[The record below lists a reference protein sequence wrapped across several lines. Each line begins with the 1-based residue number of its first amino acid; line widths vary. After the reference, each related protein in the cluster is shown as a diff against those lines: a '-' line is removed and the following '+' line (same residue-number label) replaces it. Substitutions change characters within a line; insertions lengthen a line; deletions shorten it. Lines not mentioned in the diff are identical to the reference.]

1 MCTIFGL
8 YTTMYRELYIVV
20 YGQISDMDQ
29 RWRKTKEM
37 RLIDT
42 NITCG
47 AKL

>member
-1 MCTIFGL
+1 
-8 YTTMYRELYIVV
+8 MYRELYIVV